1 MHVDELK
8 KLVINAL
15 EDLKAQNLVILDVK
29 GTTSVTDYM
38 IIASG
43 TSSRQVMALARN
55 VQDLTK
61 EHNLKLLGIE
71 GLDSGEWVL
80 VDLGDILVHVMQPQ
94 TREFYDLEKLW
105 GEYATPA
112 VSELDKTATY

>member
-1 MHVDELK
+1 MHVEELK
-8 KLVINAL
+8 KLVVTAL

-29 GTTSVTDYM
+29 QKTSVADFM
-38 IIASG
+38 IIATG

-61 EHNLKLLGIE
+61 EHDLKFLGIE

-94 TREFYDLEKLW
+94 IREFYDLERLW
-105 GEYATPA
+105 GNYAVQPMENPA
-112 VSELDKTATY
+112 L